1 MIIDSNTFGWL
12 LSAAIAVLILVKFW
26 KRAIKF
32 IMIAVAALFV
42 LMVVQIKSCYDSVIL
57 PDKVNKTEKVDVKIG
72 DDNVVKTPKK
82 DTTKTKTSE
91 KKSEVVVRAKYDT
104 LTKKI
109 QIEDIEILN
118 E

>member
-26 KRAIKF
+26 KRTIKF
-32 IMIAVAALFV
+32 ILIAVAALFV

-57 PDKVNKTEKVDVKIG
+57 PGKTNKTEKVDIKIQ
-72 DDNVVKTPKK
+72 DKQEHNTPKK
-82 DTTKTKTSE
+82 DTSKTNSSE
-91 KKSEVVVRAKYDT
+91 KKSKVMVHAKYDT

-109 QIEDIEILN
+109 EIEDIEMLN

>member
-26 KRAIKF
+26 KRTIKF
-32 IMIAVAALFV
+32 ILIAIAALFV
-42 LMVVQIKSCYDSVIL
+42 LMVVQIKSCYDAVVL
-57 PDKVNKTEKVDVKIG
+57 PNKVNKTEKVDIKIE
-72 DDNVVKTPKK
+72 DDSKVKTSKK
-82 DTTKTKTSE
+82 DTIKPTE
-91 KKSEVVVRAKYDT
+91 KKSKVVVNAKYDT

-109 QIEDIEILN
+109 EIQDIEVLN

>member
-26 KRAIKF
+26 KRTIKF
-32 IMIAVAALFV
+32 ILIAIAALFV
-42 LMVVQIKSCYDSVIL
+42 LMVVQIKSCYDSVVL
-57 PDKVNKTEKVDVKIG
+57 PNKENKTEKVDIKIEDDKKVK
-72 DDNVVKTPKK
+72 PSKK

-91 KKSEVVVRAKYDT
+91 KKSKVMVHAKYDT

-109 QIEDIEILN
+109 EIEDIEMLN

>member
-32 IMIAVAALFV
+32 ILIAVAALFV
-42 LMVVQIKSCYDSVIL
+42 LLVVQIKSWYDSVIL
-57 PDKVNKTEKVDVKIG
+57 PDKVNKTEKVDIKIG
-72 DDNVVKTPKK
+72 DDTKAKTQKK
-82 DTTKTKTSE
+82 DTVKTKSSE
-91 KKSEVVVRAKYDT
+91 KQSKVMVHAKYDT

-109 QIEDIEILN
+109 EIEDIEVLN

>member
-57 PDKVNKTEKVDVKIG
+57 PDKVNKTEKVDIKIG
-72 DDNVVKTPKK
+72 DDGESKTSKK
-82 DTTKTKTSE
+82 DTTKTKPSE
-91 KKSEVVVRAKYDT
+91 NKSKVIVNAKYDT

-109 QIEDIEILN
+109 EIEDIEILN

>member
-32 IMIAVAALFV
+32 ILIAVAALFV
-42 LMVVQIKSCYDSVIL
+42 LMVVQIKSFYDSVIL
-57 PDKVNKTEKVDVKIG
+57 PDKVNKTEKVDIKIG
-72 DDNVVKTPKK
+72 EDNKVKTSKK
-82 DTTKTKTSE
+82 DTTKTKPTE
-91 KKSEVVVRAKYDT
+91 KKSKVMVHAKYDT
-104 LTKKI
+104 LSKKI
-109 QIEDIEILN
+109 EIEDIEMLN